1 MSLLQRLFRPKED
14 ERAPLRPLWGW
25 IVTMARDPHWYAEC
39 GVADS
44 PAGRFDMLS
53 LVTALALIRLEADEE
68 GQLRTA
74 RLTELFVED
83 LEGQLRQEGIGD
95 PTVGKRMGGLI
106 SALGGRIGALREALA
121 SADDAPLVE
130 AARRNATFAGEERPE
145 LLAPGLRALHLRLA
159 ATPLAGLLAG
169 ELAP

>member
-14 ERAPLRPLWGW
+14 ERAPLRPLWAR
-25 IVTMARDPHWYAEC
+25 IVTLARDPLWYTEC
-39 GVADS
+39 GIADS
-44 PAGRFDMLS
+44 RAGRFDMLS
-53 LVTALALIRLEADEE
+53 LATALVLLRLENDED

-106 SALGGRIGALREALA
+106 SALGGRTGALREALA
-121 SADDAPLVE
+121 SSADAVLVE

-145 LLAPGLRALHLRLA
+145 LLAPRLRALHRRLE
-159 ATPLAGLLAG
+159 ATPLDRLLAG